1 MKRFALFL
9 LFLAQSITGCA
20 TDSSSGVG
28 GVSED
33 AFCDPVMAKVD
44 SFMAGF
50 AGQETTDERYGGLA
64 VAATIEDL
72 RGMSPRAAG
81 GVLSAQ
87 HQQFVNLMTLLE
99 FDENFEPVDLSSP

>member
-9 LFLAQSITGCA
+9 FFLIQSITGCA
-20 TDSSSGVG
+20 TDSSNGVDG
-28 GVSED
+28 ASDD
-33 AFCDPVMAKVD
+33 AFCGPVMARVD

-50 AGQETTDERYGGLA
+50 AGQEPTGDRYGGLA

-72 RGMSPRAAG
+72 LGMSPRAAG

-87 HQQFVNLMTLLE
+87 HQQFKPHDAPRVR
-99 FDENFEPVDLSSP
+99 